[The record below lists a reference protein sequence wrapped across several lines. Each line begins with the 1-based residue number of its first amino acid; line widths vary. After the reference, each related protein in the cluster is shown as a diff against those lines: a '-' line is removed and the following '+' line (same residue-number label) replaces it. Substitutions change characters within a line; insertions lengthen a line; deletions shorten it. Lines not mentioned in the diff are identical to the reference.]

1 MIFLAFLQTT
11 PALPASSSPSQLLL
25 NLPACFYLPVWFSSL
40 GFAKAYFLFAA
51 NLMRLVLSQSS
62 SHGETG
68 WTSTR
73 REVGVVARTD
83 QHRGLQGLC

>member
-11 PALPASSSPSQLLL
+11 SALPASSSPSQLLL

-51 NLMRLVLSQSS
+51 NLMRLVLGQSN
-62 SHGETG
+62 SHGETR

-73 REVGVVARTD
+73 RVVGVVTRAD
-83 QHRGLQGLC
+83 QPLGVQGLC